1 MSSYRD
7 YANNLK
13 DKYRL
18 FEQEAATH
26 YERVAEDMR
35 ARVKKQIKEQEDI
48 QNKLKWDIDQN
59 SILIT
64 FLQSRLEEA

>member
-1 MSSYRD
+1 MPQAEAVRLLRQMEEEAKARVSSYRD

-35 ARVKKQIKEQEDI
+35 ARVKKQIKE
-48 QNKLKWDIDQN
+48 
-59 SILIT
+59 
-64 FLQSRLEEA
+64 

>member
-1 MSSYRD
+1 MEEEAKARVSSYRD

-18 FEQEAATH
+18 LEQEAATH

-35 ARVKKQIKEQEDI
+35 ARVKKQIKE
-48 QNKLKWDIDQN
+48 
-59 SILIT
+59 
-64 FLQSRLEEA
+64 

>member
-1 MSSYRD
+1 MEEEAKSRVSSYRE

-35 ARVKKQIKEQEDI
+35 ARVKKQIKE
-48 QNKLKWDIDQN
+48 
-59 SILIT
+59 
-64 FLQSRLEEA
+64 